1 MSKVVWSADKGWHED
16 GLEVDLTVDRGRIH
30 STPATG
36 YKVEAL
42 HTPTGLPVWT
52 VVQYVDGV
60 AKGGDHHWL
69 NEGMAYRAANA
80 YVRGIAKHGDTETT
94 VLRKLG
100 VTR

>member
-36 YKVEAL
+36 YK
-42 HTPTGLPVWT
+42 VWT